1 MEFIKK
7 EPKIFIISGK
17 ARSGK
22 NEISKISA
30 DSLFGMIEISKIIER
45 YYSNKKCITISF
57 GYYIK
62 DYAKRI
68 SDWDGSEETKPR
80 ELLQHL
86 GIELV
91 RNKINKRLFI
101 DRILEDIEI
110 FSYFYDIIVISDVRL
125 LDEITILKENYPDSI
140 SIRVVRNNYENNLTE
155 EQKNHLTETDLDN
168 FNDFDYIVNNDDNL
182 ELKIIE
188 ILSEV

>member
-1 MEFIKK
+1 MNFIKRN
-7 EPKIFIISGK
+7 PKIFLLSGK

-22 NEISKISA
+22 N
-30 DSLFGMIEISKIIER
+30 EISKIIER

-91 RNKINKRLFI
+91 RNKIDKRLFI
-101 DRILEDIEI
+101 DRILQDIEI

-125 LDEITILKENYPDSI
+125 LDEITILKENYPDST

>member
-1 MEFIKK
+1 MNFIKRN
-7 EPKIFIISGK
+7 PKIFLLSGK

-22 NEISKISA
+22 N
-30 DSLFGMIEISKIIER
+30 EISKIIER

-80 ELLQHL
+80 ELLQQL

-91 RNKINKRLFI
+91 RNKIDKRLFI
-101 DRILEDIEI
+101 DRILQDIEI

-125 LDEITILKENYPDSI
+125 LDEITILKENYPDST
-140 SIRVVRNNYENNLTE
+140 SIRVVRNNYENNLTK

-168 FNDFDYIVNNDDNL
+168 FTDFDYIVNNDDNL

>member
-1 MEFIKK
+1 MEFIKRD
-7 EPKIFIISGK
+7 PKIFIISGK

-22 NEISKISA
+22 NEISKI
-30 DSLFGMIEISKIIER
+30 IEKS
-45 YYSNKKCITISF
+45 YSNKKCITISF

-91 RNKINKRLFI
+91 RNKIDKRLFI
-101 DRILEDIEI
+101 DRILQDIEI
-110 FSYFYDIIVISDVRL
+110 FSYFYDIIIVSDARL
-125 LDEITILKENYPDSI
+125 LDEITILKEKYPNSV
-140 SIRVVRNNYENNLTE
+140 SIRVVRNNFENNLTE
-155 EQKNHLTETDLDN
+155 EQKNHLTETDLDQYT
-168 FNDFDYIVNNDDNL
+168 DFDYIVENDENL
-182 ELKIIE
+182 EDKITK

>member
-1 MEFIKK
+1 MNFTKRN
-7 EPKIFIISGK
+7 PKIFLISGK

-22 NEISKISA
+22 NQ
-30 DSLFGMIEISKIIER
+30 ISKIIEK
-45 YYSNKKCITISF
+45 YYSNMKTITISF
-57 GYYIK
+57 GHYIK

-86 GIELV
+86 GIELI

-101 DRILEDIEI
+101 NRILEDIDI

-125 LDEITILKENYPDSI
+125 IDEIEILKEKYPSSI
-140 SIRVVRNNYENNLTE
+140 SIRVIRDDYDNKLTRDE
-155 EQKNHLTETDLDN
+155 KNHLTEIDLDSYTN
-168 FNDFDYIVNNDDNL
+168 FDYVVNNNEKLEEIVN
-182 ELKIIE
+182 K

>member
-1 MEFIKK
+1 MEFIKRN
-7 EPKIFIISGK
+7 PKLFVISGK

-22 NEISKISA
+22 NEISKI
-30 DSLFGMIEISKIIER
+30 IEKS
-45 YYSNKKCITISF
+45 YSNKKCITISF

-91 RNKINKRLFI
+91 RNKIDKRLFI
-101 DRILEDIEI
+101 DRILQDIEI
-110 FSYFYDIIVISDVRL
+110 FSYFYDIIIVSDVRL
-125 LDEITILKENYPDSI
+125 LDEITILKEKYSNSV
-140 SIRVVRNNYENNLTE
+140 SIRVVRNDYENNLTE
-155 EQKNHLTETDLDN
+155 EQKNHLTETDLDQYT
-168 FNDFDYIVNNDDNL
+168 DFDYIVENDENL
-182 ELKIIE
+182 EDKITK

>member
-1 MEFIKK
+1 MEFIKRN
-7 EPKIFIISGK
+7 PKIFLLSGK

-22 NEISKISA
+22 NEISKI
-30 DSLFGMIEISKIIER
+30 IENS
-45 YYSNKKCITISF
+45 YSNKKCITISF

-68 SDWDGSEETKPR
+68 SDWDGREETKPR

-101 DRILEDIEI
+101 DRILQDIEI
-110 FSYFYDIIVISDVRL
+110 FSYFYDIIIISDVRL
-125 LDEITILKENYPDSI
+125 LDEITTLKEKYPNSV

-155 EQKNHLTETDLDN
+155 KQKNHLTETDLDQYT
-168 FNDFDYIVNNDDNL
+168 DFDYIVENDENL
-182 ELKIIE
+182 EEKIIK

>member
-1 MEFIKK
+1 MNFIKRN
-7 EPKIFIISGK
+7 PNIFILSGK
-17 ARSGK
+17 SRSGK
-22 NEISKISA
+22 N
-30 DSLFGMIEISKIIER
+30 EISKIIER

-80 ELLQHL
+80 ELLQQL

-91 RNKINKRLFI
+91 RNKIDKRLFI
-101 DRILEDIEI
+101 DRILQDIEI

-125 LDEITILKENYPDSI
+125 LDEITILKENYPDST
-140 SIRVVRNNYENNLTE
+140 SIRVVRNNYENNLTK

-168 FNDFDYIVNNDDNL
+168 FTDFDYIVNNDDNL

>member
-1 MEFIKK
+1 MNFIKRN
-7 EPKIFIISGK
+7 PKIFLLSGK

-22 NEISKISA
+22 N
-30 DSLFGMIEISKIIER
+30 EISKIIER

-80 ELLQHL
+80 ELLQQL

-91 RNKINKRLFI
+91 RNKIDKRLFI
-101 DRILEDIEI
+101 DRILQDIEI

-125 LDEITILKENYPDSI
+125 LDEITILKENYPDST
-140 SIRVVRNNYENNLTE
+140 SIRVVRNNYENNLTK

-168 FNDFDYIVNNDDNL
+168 FTDFDYIVNNDDNS

>member
-1 MEFIKK
+1 MEFIKRD
-7 EPKIFIISGK
+7 PKIFIISGK

-22 NEISKISA
+22 N
-30 DSLFGMIEISKIIER
+30 EISKIIER

-80 ELLQHL
+80 ELLQQL

-91 RNKINKRLFI
+91 RNKIDKRLFI
-101 DRILEDIEI
+101 DRILQDIEI
-110 FSYFYDIIVISDVRL
+110 FSYFYDIIIISDVRL

-140 SIRVVRNNYENNLTE
+140 SIRVIRNNYDNKLTN
-155 EQKNHLTETDLDN
+155 EQKNHLTETNLDSY
-168 FNDFDYIVNNDDNL
+168 NDFNYIVNNDDNL

>member
-1 MEFIKK
+1 MEFIKRN
-7 EPKIFIISGK
+7 PKIFLLSGK

-22 NEISKISA
+22 N
-30 DSLFGMIEISKIIER
+30 EISKIIER

-80 ELLQHL
+80 ELLQQL

-91 RNKINKRLFI
+91 RNKIDKRLFI
-101 DRILEDIEI
+101 DRILQDIEI

-125 LDEITILKENYPDSI
+125 LDEITILKEKYPNSV
-140 SIRVVRNNYENNLTE
+140 SIRVIRNNYENNLTE
-155 EQKNHLTETDLDN
+155 EQKNHLTETDLDEY
-168 FNDFDYIVNNDDNL
+168 NDFDYIVENGENL
-182 ELKIIE
+182 EEKITK
-188 ILSEV
+188 ILSEVEYE

>member
-1 MEFIKK
+1 MNFIKRN
-7 EPKIFIISGK
+7 PKIFLLSGK

-22 NEISKISA
+22 N
-30 DSLFGMIEISKIIER
+30 EISKIIER

-80 ELLQHL
+80 ELLQQL

-91 RNKINKRLFI
+91 RNKIDKRLFI
-101 DRILEDIEI
+101 DRILQDIEI

-125 LDEITILKENYPDSI
+125 LDEITILKENYPDST
-140 SIRVVRNNYENNLTE
+140 SIRVVRNNYENNLTK

-168 FNDFDYIVNNDDNL
+168 YNDLDYIVENDENL
-182 ELKIIE
+182 EDKITK

>member
-1 MEFIKK
+1 MEFIKRD
-7 EPKIFIISGK
+7 PKIFIISGK

-22 NEISKISA
+22 N
-30 DSLFGMIEISKIIER
+30 EISKIIER

-91 RNKINKRLFI
+91 RNKIDKRLFI
-101 DRILEDIEI
+101 DRILQDIEI
-110 FSYFYDIIVISDVRL
+110 FSYFYDIIIISDVRL

-140 SIRVVRNNYENNLTE
+140 SIRVIRNNYDNKLTN
-155 EQKNHLTETDLDN
+155 EQKNHLTETNLDSY
-168 FNDFDYIVNNDDNL
+168 NDFNYIVNNDDNL

>member
-1 MEFIKK
+1 MNFIKRN
-7 EPKIFIISGK
+7 PKIFLLSGK

-22 NEISKISA
+22 N
-30 DSLFGMIEISKIIER
+30 EISKIIER

-91 RNKINKRLFI
+91 RNKIDKRLFI
-101 DRILEDIEI
+101 DRILQDIEI

-140 SIRVVRNNYENNLTE
+140 SIRVVRNNYENNLTK
-155 EQKNHLTETDLDN
+155 EQKNHLTETNLDN

>member
-1 MEFIKK
+1 MEFIKRD
-7 EPKIFIISGK
+7 PKIFIISGK

-22 NEISKISA
+22 N
-30 DSLFGMIEISKIIER
+30 EISKIIER

-68 SDWDGSEETKPR
+68 SDWDGSEETKLR
-80 ELLQHL
+80 ELLQQL

-91 RNKINKRLFI
+91 RNKIDKRLFI
-101 DRILEDIEI
+101 DRILQDIEI
-110 FSYFYDIIVISDVRL
+110 FSYFYDIIIISDVRL

-140 SIRVVRNNYENNLTE
+140 SIRVIRNNYDNKLTN
-155 EQKNHLTETDLDN
+155 EQKNHLTETNLDSY
-168 FNDFDYIVNNDDNL
+168 NDFNYIVNNDDNL

>member
-1 MEFIKK
+1 MDFIKK

-22 NEISKISA
+22 NEISKI
-30 DSLFGMIEISKIIER
+30 IEKS
-45 YYSNKKCITISF
+45 YSNKKSITISF

-80 ELLQHL
+80 ELLQQL

-91 RNKINKRLFI
+91 RNKIDKRLFI
-101 DRILEDIEI
+101 DRILQDIEI
-110 FSYFYDIIVISDVRL
+110 FSYFYDIIIISDVRL
-125 LDEITILKENYPDSI
+125 LDEITILKEIYPDSV
-140 SIRVVRNNYENNLTE
+140 SIRVIRNNYKNNLTE
-155 EQKNHLTETDLDN
+155 EQKNHLTETDLDE
-168 FNDFDYIVNNDDNL
+168 FNDFDYVVENDKNL
-182 ELKIIE
+182 EDKINK

>member
-1 MEFIKK
+1 MEFIKRD
-7 EPKIFIISGK
+7 PKIFIISGK

-22 NEISKISA
+22 N
-30 DSLFGMIEISKIIER
+30 EISKIIER

-68 SDWDGSEETKPR
+68 SDWDGREETKPR
-80 ELLQHL
+80 ELLQQL

-91 RNKINKRLFI
+91 RNKIDKRLFI
-101 DRILEDIEI
+101 DRILQDIEI
-110 FSYFYDIIVISDVRL
+110 FSYFYDIIIISDARL
-125 LDEITILKENYPDSI
+125 VDEITILKENYPNSV
-140 SIRVVRNNYENNLTE
+140 SIRVVRNNYENNLTI
-155 EQKNHLTETDLDN
+155 EQKNHLTETNLDSY
-168 FNDFDYIVNNDDNL
+168 NDFDYIVNNDDNL